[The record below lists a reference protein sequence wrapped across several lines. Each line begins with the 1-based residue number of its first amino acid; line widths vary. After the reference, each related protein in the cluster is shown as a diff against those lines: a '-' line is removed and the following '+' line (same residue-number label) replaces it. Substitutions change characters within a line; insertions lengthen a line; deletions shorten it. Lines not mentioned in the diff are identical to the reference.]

1 MKTLLNQVN
10 MAMFTRPE
18 IWIGLLGVISS
29 FYLLIAIVWSI
40 FFPDKRVWPPNEA
53 TAGLKVR
60 VWLATVTIFACAFI
74 LGVMDWNALEWPLE
88 IRWGLGLP
96 LIILGN
102 LIVWRGVQ
110 EIGMN
115 ATSGD
120 VDKLKTNGLYS
131 WSRNPQYLAD
141 ILILIGWFVLSA
153 SIWASPIILLGMLA
167 LFLAPLAEEPWL
179 ENAYGDAYSAY
190 KKNVRRYF

>member
-1 MKTLLNQVN
+1 MKTLLNLVN
-10 MAMFTRPE
+10 TAMFTRPE

-53 TAGLKVR
+53 TTGLKVR
-60 VWLATVTIFACAFI
+60 VWLATVTIFASAFI
-74 LGVMDWNALEWPLE
+74 LGVMDWNALEWRPE

-110 EIGMN
+110 EIGMD

-120 VDKLKTNGLYS
+120 VDQLKTNGLYS
-131 WSRNPQYLAD
+131 WSRNPQYVAD
-141 ILILIGWFVLSA
+141 MLILIGWGVLSA
-153 SIWASPIILLGMLA
+153 SSWANPILLLGVLV
-167 LFLAPLAEEPWL
+167 LLLAPFAEEPWL
-179 ENAYGDAYSAY
+179 ENTYGNEYANY
-190 KKNVRRYF
+190 KEAVRRYF

>member
-10 MAMFTRPE
+10 IAMFTRPE

-40 FFPDKRVWPPNEA
+40 FFPDKRVWPPNKA
-53 TAGLKVR
+53 TTGLKIR

-74 LGVMDWNALEWPLE
+74 LGVMDWNALEWRPE

-110 EIGMN
+110 EIGMD

-120 VDKLKTNGLYS
+120 VDQLKTNGLYS
-131 WSRNPQYLAD
+131 WSRNPQYVAD
-141 ILILIGWFVLSA
+141 IFILIGWWALSA
-153 SIWASPIILLGMLA
+153 SIWASPIVLLGISA
-167 LFLAPLAEEPWL
+167 LLFAPLAEEPWL
-179 ENAYGDAYSAY
+179 ENVYGEAYSAY
-190 KKNVRRYF
+190 KKDVRRYF

>member
-1 MKTLLNQVN
+1 
-10 MAMFTRPE
+10 MFTRPE

-29 FYLLIAIVWSI
+29 FYLLIAIFWSI

-53 TAGLKVR
+53 TTGLKFR
-60 VWLATVTIFACAFI
+60 AWSATVTIFACAFI
-74 LGVMDWNALEWPLE
+74 LGVMDWNAMEWPSE

-110 EIGMN
+110 EIGLD

-120 VDKLKTNGLYS
+120 VDQLKTSGLYS
-131 WSRNPQYLAD
+131 WSRNPQYVAD
-141 ILILIGWFVLSA
+141 IFILIGWGILSA
-153 SIWASPIILLGMLA
+153 SNWANPILLLGVLV
-167 LFLAPLAEEPWL
+167 LLLAPFAEEPWL
-179 ENAYGDAYSAY
+179 ESTYGDDYANY
-190 KKNVRRYF
+190 KKTVRRYF